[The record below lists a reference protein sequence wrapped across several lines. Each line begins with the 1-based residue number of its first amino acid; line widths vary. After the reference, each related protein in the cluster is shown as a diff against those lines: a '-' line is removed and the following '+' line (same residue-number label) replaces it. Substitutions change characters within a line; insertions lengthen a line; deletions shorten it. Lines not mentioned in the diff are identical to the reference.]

1 MNPFKQTIAALLFG
15 AAVSAAFA
23 AESLFDFSVSDGG
36 WKSTAKRDV
45 VKRSAE
51 YPAEGKQG
59 LLFCG
64 PEWKGGPS
72 VWPAFETRSL
82 PVKEWSRYDRLAVPV
97 YNDSAAEMVFNIF
110 ISDSKKP
117 LRQGAHFAH
126 MLSPYSSKQLVLPLK
141 QAFAGK
147 GVDPADISVIHCY
160 TENPEN
166 AMRFFIGGF
175 TLLPDWDLSQA
186 MGQEFAGL
194 VLIGGKSWRTKEAE
208 QVEPLVRRAREKG
221 AVLAGICDAS
231 VYLGTLGMLNDADH
245 TSNQMADLQ
254 NYAGDRYTGALRY
267 QNRQA
272 VRDGKLVTANGTAHM
287 EFARE
292 VLLALDVMPPD
303 AVEQWYR
310 FYKMGYY
317 LAMGL

>member
-1 MNPFKQTIAALLFG
+1 M
-15 AAVSAAFA
+15 VS
-23 AESLFDFSVSDGG
+23 
-36 WKSTAKRDV
+36 V
-45 VKRSAE
+45 VGHAR
-51 YPAEGKQG
+51 
-59 LLFCG
+59 
-64 PEWKGGPS
+64 
-72 VWPAFETRSL
+72 
-82 PVKEWSRYDRLAVPV
+82 
-97 YNDSAAEMVFNIF
+97 
-110 ISDSKKP
+110 
-117 LRQGAHFAH
+117 
-126 MLSPYSSKQLVLPLK
+126 
-141 QAFAGK
+141 
-147 GVDPADISVIHCY
+147 
-160 TENPEN
+160 
-166 AMRFFIGGF
+166 
-175 TLLPDWDLSQA
+175 
-186 MGQEFAGL
+186 
-194 VLIGGKSWRTKEAE
+194 E

-272 VRDGKLVTANGTAHM
+272 VRDGKLVTANGTAHT

>member
-1 MNPFKQTIAALLFG
+1 M
-15 AAVSAAFA
+15 
-23 AESLFDFSVSDGG
+23 
-36 WKSTAKRDV
+36 
-45 VKRSAE
+45 
-51 YPAEGKQG
+51 
-59 LLFCG
+59 
-64 PEWKGGPS
+64 
-72 VWPAFETRSL
+72 
-82 PVKEWSRYDRLAVPV
+82 
-97 YNDSAAEMVFNIF
+97 
-110 ISDSKKP
+110 
-117 LRQGAHFAH
+117 
-126 MLSPYSSKQLVLPLK
+126 
-141 QAFAGK
+141 
-147 GVDPADISVIHCY
+147 
-160 TENPEN
+160 
-166 AMRFFIGGF
+166 
-175 TLLPDWDLSQA
+175 
-186 MGQEFAGL
+186 
-194 VLIGGKSWRTKEAE
+194 
-208 QVEPLVRRAREKG
+208 EPLVRRAREKG

-272 VRDGKLVTANGTAHM
+272 VRDGKLVTANGTAHT

>member
-1 MNPFKQTIAALLFG
+1 MKRVLFLLLQDYADWEAAPLA
-15 AAVSAAFA
+15 AAVNSTKGWQVRTV
-23 AESLFDFSVSDGG
+23 SLTREPV
-36 WKSTAKRDV
+36 
-45 VKRSAE
+45 RS
-51 YPAEGKQG
+51 
-59 LLFCG
+59 
-64 PEWKGGPS
+64 
-72 VWPAFETRSL
+72 
-82 PVKEWSRYDRLAVPV
+82 
-97 YNDSAAEMVFNIF
+97 
-110 ISDSKKP
+110 
-117 LRQGAHFAH
+117 
-126 MLSPYSSKQLVLPLK
+126 
-141 QAFAGK
+141 
-147 GVDPADISVIHCY
+147 
-160 TENPEN
+160 
-166 AMRFFIGGF
+166 IGGF

-208 QVEPLVRRAREKG
+208 QVEPLVRRAWEKG